1 MNTWAER
8 KKWLLDYIAKE
19 ASGIDILNSDFVV
32 DYCEANEV
40 KAAAQWFGAPKCKTL
55 GADLGRL
62 FREGYLT
69 RGRVGINDGLSGQG
83 FPKWVYNYRLRKFK
97 WLST

>member
-1 MNTWAER
+1 MKAWKDRKAWLLNCIEAER
-8 KKWLLDYIAKE
+8 
-19 ASGIDILNSDFVV
+19 SGVDILNSDFVV

-40 KAAAQWFGAPKCKTL
+40 PAAVQWFGAPKCKTL

-69 RGRVGINDGLSGQG
+69 RGRVGISDGLSGQG
-83 FPKWVYNYRLRKFK
+83 FPKWVYNYRVRKMK